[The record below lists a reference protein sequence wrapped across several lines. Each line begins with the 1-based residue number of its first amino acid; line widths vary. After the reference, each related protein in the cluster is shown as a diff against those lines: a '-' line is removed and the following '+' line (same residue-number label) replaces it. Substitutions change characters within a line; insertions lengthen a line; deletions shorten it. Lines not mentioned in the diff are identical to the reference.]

1 MQEKEKQIEAIE
13 EKILEEIRKEKEEC
27 QKKYHLKRQEL
38 KEKEKQVKDQV
49 ENMLNIFKKQKI
61 ENEGKKKKKKK
72 KNIKKKE
79 ALEKMKKVA
88 FNISNRYQ
96 WVNDILL
103 KNNFQNILK
112 EF

>member
-1 MQEKEKQIEAIE
+1 M
-13 EKILEEIRKEKEEC
+13 EEIRKEKEEC
-27 QKKYHLKRQEL
+27 QKEYHLKRQEL

-79 ALEKMKKVA
+79 VLEKMKKVA